1 LSAARTL
8 NIRADNRLPSRSLN
22 RFFSA
27 SFAVLG
33 VFARTKNLKSARSGF
48 AKDAKNRKTRKE
60 ERLLKQFTHTN
71 GTIVKRQIL
80 LTFLIVCLVSFVVAS
95 ESSKASY
102 NMGDP
107 VNLNA
112 GPRAK
117 SNVLYLTH
125 SAGFKHDVLPLSR
138 QILTDLGERTG
149 AFVITATDDCSFLSR
164 EQLKKFD
171 AVVFYTTGELPISDE
186 QKAAF
191 LDFVKLGKG
200 FVGIHSATDTFYK
213 WPEYGELV
221 GGYFDGHPWHQDVT
235 VKVEDS
241 HHPATRHL
249 EKSFKIKDE
258 IYQMKNFS
266 RGRVNV
272 LLSLDTTSVDL
283 TLPAVH
289 RTDKD
294 FALAWYR
301 EYGKGRAFYTALGHR
316 AEVWQDER
324 FQKHLI
330 GAVRWV
336 TRQ

>member
-1 LSAARTL
+1 MTKQLS
-8 NIRADNRLPSRSLN
+8 
-22 RFFSA
+22 
-27 SFAVLG
+27 
-33 VFARTKNLKSARSGF
+33 
-48 AKDAKNRKTRKE
+48 
-60 ERLLKQFTHTN
+60 
-71 GTIVKRQIL
+71 
-80 LTFLIVCLVSFVVAS
+80 LTFLILSLISFISPSQSS
-95 ESSKASY
+95 EAAR
-102 NMGDP
+102 NPGDP
-107 VNLNA
+107 INNSA
-112 GPRAK
+112 APRAK
-117 SNVLYLTH
+117 ANILYLTH
-125 SAGFKHDVLPLSR
+125 SAGFKHEVLPLSK
-138 QILTDLGERTG
+138 QIMTDLGERSG
-149 AFVITATDDCSFLSR
+149 LFVITATDDCSLLNR

-186 QKAAF
+186 QKIAF
-191 LDFVKLGKG
+191 LDFIKSGKG

-272 LLSLDTTSVDL
+272 LMSLDTTSVDL
-283 TLPAVH
+283 TLPTVH

-316 AEVWQDER
+316 PEVWQDER

-330 GAVRWV
+330 GALRWV